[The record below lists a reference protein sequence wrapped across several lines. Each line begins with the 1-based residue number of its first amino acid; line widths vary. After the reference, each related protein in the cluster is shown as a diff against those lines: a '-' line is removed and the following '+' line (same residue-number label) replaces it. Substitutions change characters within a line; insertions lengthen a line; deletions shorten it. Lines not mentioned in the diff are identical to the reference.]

1 MPIENFGLLIDL
13 GLILLSA
20 TAFNFIARYFK
31 QPPILSFIFAGIAIG
46 PLFLGSLGL
55 SFNGIRLGITK
66 VEEILVLSE
75 LGIAFL
81 LFYVGIDSNISKLKE
96 FGKIAFIGTIAQVV
110 ITLSLVL
117 LFNSILG
124 VLSLEQA
131 IYFGVIMSFSST
143 AIVVKLLSDAKKI
156 NTLESRL
163 MLSFLLTQDFLA
175 ILAISFLSNFQNIY
189 SSQIIIELFTKIII
203 LIILAYLLNRILYQ
217 KVFYFATK
225 SDELFLLTTTSC
237 VFLFM
242 FVCYVLELPISIG
255 AFIAGLSISN
265 LPYTVEML
273 GKIRSLRDFLGT
285 IFFVTLGIQIN
296 PSFLTFSFELAI
308 FVLFILLI
316 IKPLAYFLTS
326 ISFGYG
332 GKTSFLVA
340 LSLTQVSEFSFIIA
354 SQGKSILEQTP
365 GFYSFIIL
373 VIAFSIGLTPYFMKY
388 SDKLYN
394 FFSSNLKF
402 LVNNVRKIKYFYR
415 KLNTLSNV
423 KKSYSDHIV
432 IFGAGTIG
440 SGIISAFKDKHDLIA
455 IDNNPEII
463 LKLIK
468 QKTSCI
474 YGSLETQEVWDKA
487 NLEKSKIVAI
497 AIPFNNYVPLLIKK
511 LKEKNE
517 SCVIFA
523 RCHYFNDALTLYEA
537 GADFVIMPQVA
548 GTNLFI
554 KKMAE
559 FIEKGKVY
567 EISNYQQA
575 FMDYLKEKAKEERE
589 TNY

>member
-31 QPPILSFIFAGIAIG
+31 QPTILSFIFAGIAIG

-308 FVLFILLI
+308 FVFFILLI

-332 GKTSFLVA
+332 
-340 LSLTQVSEFSFIIA
+340 
-354 SQGKSILEQTP
+354 
-365 GFYSFIIL
+365 
-373 VIAFSIGLTPYFMKY
+373 
-388 SDKLYN
+388 
-394 FFSSNLKF
+394 
-402 LVNNVRKIKYFYR
+402 
-415 KLNTLSNV
+415 
-423 KKSYSDHIV
+423 
-432 IFGAGTIG
+432 
-440 SGIISAFKDKHDLIA
+440 
-455 IDNNPEII
+455 
-463 LKLIK
+463 
-468 QKTSCI
+468 
-474 YGSLETQEVWDKA
+474 
-487 NLEKSKIVAI
+487 
-497 AIPFNNYVPLLIKK
+497 
-511 LKEKNE
+511 
-517 SCVIFA
+517 
-523 RCHYFNDALTLYEA
+523 
-537 GADFVIMPQVA
+537 
-548 GTNLFI
+548 
-554 KKMAE
+554 
-559 FIEKGKVY
+559 
-567 EISNYQQA
+567 
-575 FMDYLKEKAKEERE
+575 
-589 TNY
+589 